1 MARQKSS
8 REKECMHDE
17 KVILSIIV
25 PVFNGAEY
33 LRGCAEHLTRQT
45 FTKYEVI
52 FVNDG
57 STDNSGDLLE
67 KIVEQNSKFKV
78 IHKPN
83 GGTAST
89 RNAGLDAAVGKY
101 VTFLDCDD
109 ELDST
114 IYEKMINMIERHNA
128 DMVTC
133 GFYFKV
139 EAQAGNIYLEKN
151 TYPTAFY
158 KTRDAIKEHL
168 VEMWDSDIMSNV
180 WNKVYRMSLIKNKK
194 LRYRDGHVY
203 TEDRVF
209 NRQFLE
215 NCESI
220 AFADECLYYYV
231 RERVGSTTEK
241 YRDDYFSIRLKEFK
255 EFQTHFKNMGVWNDK
270 AKEYVCREFTERIAG
285 CIENIFHSEKMSNC
299 EKYQQIASVIHH
311 KDVRLAVRYAR
322 CRSLKMRIFILPIK
336 CNWTFGAYAMGKIIY
351 TIRKHNPVL
360 FHKLKNNR

>member
-1 MARQKSS
+1 MY
-8 REKECMHDE
+8 EE

-25 PVFNGAEY
+25 PVFNGAKY
-33 LRGCAEHLTRQT
+33 LSGCAEYLERQT

-57 STDNSGDLLE
+57 STDNSGALLD
-67 KIVEQNSKFKV
+67 KIVSQNSKFKV
-78 IHKPN
+78 IHKQN

-89 RNAGLDAAVGKY
+89 RNAGLDVAVGKY

-109 ELDST
+109 ELDFT
-114 IYEKMINMIERHNA
+114 IYEKMIGIIESQNV

-139 EAQAGNIYLEKN
+139 ETQGMNKNIYLEKN
-151 TYPTAFY
+151 TYPTALY
-158 KTRDAIKEHL
+158 KTREEIKEHL

-180 WNKVYRMSLIKNKK
+180 WNKVYRMSLIKDKK

-209 NRQFLE
+209 NRLFLE

-220 AFADECLYYYV
+220 AFTDECLYYYV

-241 YRDDYFSIRLKEFK
+241 YRDDYFSIRLKEYE
-255 EFQTHFKNMGVWNDK
+255 EFQVHFKNMGAWNDK
-270 AKEYVCREFTERIAG
+270 AEEYVCREFTERIAG
-285 CIENIFHSEKMSNC
+285 CIENIFHSEEMSNGK
-299 EKYQQIASVIHH
+299 KYQQIASVIHH
-311 KDVRLAVRYAR
+311 KDVRVAVRHAR
-322 CRSLKMRIFILPIK
+322 CRSVKMRIFIFPIK
-336 CNWTFGAYAMGKIIY
+336 YYWTLGTYVMGKIIY
-351 TIRKHNPVL
+351 TIRKHSPIL

>member
-1 MARQKSS
+1 MS
-8 REKECMHDE
+8 DE
-17 KVILSIIV
+17 KVMLSIIV

-33 LRGCAEHLTRQT
+33 ICGCVENLTRQT

-57 STDNSGDLLE
+57 STDNSGALLD
-67 KIVEQNSKFKV
+67 KIAEQNSKFKV

-89 RNAGLDAAVGKY
+89 RNAGLDVAVGKY

-109 ELDST
+109 ELDPA
-114 IYEKMINMIERHNA
+114 IYEKMINMIERRNA

-139 EAQAGNIYLEKN
+139 ETQSSNKNVYLEKN

-158 KTRDAIKEHL
+158 KTRDEIKDHL
-168 VEMWDSDIMSNV
+168 IEMWDSDIMSNV
-180 WNKVYRMSLIKNKK
+180 WNKVYRMSLIKDKK

-209 NRQFLE
+209 NRLFLE

-220 AFADECLYYYV
+220 AFTEECLYYYV

-255 EFQTHFKNMGVWNDK
+255 EFQIHFKNMGVWNDK

-285 CIENIFHSEKMSNC
+285 CIENIFHSEEMSNR
-299 EKYQQIASVIHH
+299 EKYRKIASVIHH
-311 KDVRLAVRYAR
+311 RDVRAAVKRAR
-322 CRSLKMRIFILPIK
+322 CRSIKMRIFILPVK
-336 CNWTFGAYAMGKIIY
+336 YNWSLGTYIMGKMIY

>member
-1 MARQKSS
+1 MENA
-8 REKECMHDE
+8 EI
-17 KVILSIIV
+17 ILSIIV
-25 PVFNGAEY
+25 PVYNGEKYLHGCVEY
-33 LRGCAEHLTRQT
+33 LNRQT

-57 STDNSGDLLE
+57 STDNSGALLDQ
-67 KIVEQNSKFKV
+67 IVERNNKFKV

-89 RNAGLDAAVGKY
+89 RNAGLDVAVGKY

-109 ELDST
+109 ELAPT
-114 IYEKMINMIERHNA
+114 IYEKMVNIIERQNA

-139 EAQAGNIYLEKN
+139 ETSTDGINNKAYLEKN

-158 KTRDAIKEHL
+158 KTREEIREHL

-180 WNKVYRMSLIKNKK
+180 WNKVYRMSLIKDKK

-209 NRQFLE
+209 NRLFLE

-220 AFADECLYYYV
+220 AFTDECLYYYV

-241 YRDDYFSIRLKEFK
+241 YRADYFLIRLKEFK

-285 CIENIFHSEKMSNC
+285 CIENIFHSEEMSNR

-311 KDVRLAVRYAR
+311 KDVRVAVKHAK
-322 CRSLKMRIFILPIK
+322 CRSMKMRIFILPIK
-336 CNWTFGAYAMGKIIY
+336 CNWTLGTYVMGYIIY

-360 FHKLKNNR
+360 FHRLKNNR